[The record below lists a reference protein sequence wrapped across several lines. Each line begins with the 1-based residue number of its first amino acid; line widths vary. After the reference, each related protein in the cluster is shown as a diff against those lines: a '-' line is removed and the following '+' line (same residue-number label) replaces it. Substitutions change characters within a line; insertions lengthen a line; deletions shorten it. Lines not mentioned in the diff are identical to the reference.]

1 VEGAAAELY
10 QRHLVPA
17 VTAGWA
23 VGRVGLRYG
32 ERVLDV
38 ACGTGVVARV
48 AAERVGWTGRVTGID
63 MNAAMLGVARSLQGG
78 TGVSI
83 GSAAGGEISAGS
95 NPCGTET
102 AGAVRSGRSRR

>member
-17 VTAGWA
+17 VTAGRA
-23 VGRVGLRYG
+23 VGLADRVGLRYG

-48 AAERVGWTGRVTGID
+48 AAERVGWTGPVTGID
-63 MNAAMLGVARSLQGG
+63 MNAAMLGVARLLQAGA
-78 TGVSI
+78 GVSI
-83 GSAAGGEISAGS
+83 GSAAGGDDQ
-95 NPCGTET
+95 
-102 AGAVRSGRSRR
+102 RRQ